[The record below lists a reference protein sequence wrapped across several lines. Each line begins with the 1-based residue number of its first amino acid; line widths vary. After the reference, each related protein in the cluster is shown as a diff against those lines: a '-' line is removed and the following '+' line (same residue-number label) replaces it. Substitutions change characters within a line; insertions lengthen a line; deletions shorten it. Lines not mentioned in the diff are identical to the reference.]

1 MAAEVILDIQELR
14 AYYRILKGDVKALD
28 GVSFQVRRGEIVGI
42 AGESGCGKST
52 LANTLM
58 LRKPPLRHI
67 SGKALFLG
75 QDIMTMSKEA
85 FRKRRMRDISI
96 IPQYALDAL
105 SPTKRIRTFVTDIA
119 REHGVPVNEAFFEKV
134 EERFRFVN
142 LDPAVLDKYPI
153 ELSGGMKQRVIMVI
167 STLLNPD
174 LVIADEI
181 TSALDVSS
189 QRFAASLLVELRDKG
204 IIGSAMFITHDLAI
218 LYQIAD
224 RLIIMY
230 GGHIMEMGPVD
241 ELIHTPRHPYTQA
254 LLNSLPKVGVQINQ
268 QRLEG
273 IKGTPPE
280 LLEIGPGCRFRF
292 RCPFRS
298 EKCEET
304 PNTEN
309 ITPDHSIACWN
320 YTEIGSEN
328 VG

>member
-1 MAAEVILDIQELR
+1 MAADVILDVQELR
-14 AYYRILKGDVKALD
+14 AYYRILKGDVKAVD
-28 GVSFQVRRGEIVGI
+28 GVTFQVVRGEILGI

-52 LANTLM
+52 LAHTLM
-58 LRKPPLRHI
+58 LRKPPLTHI
-67 SGKALFLG
+67 SGKAVFLG
-75 QDIMTMSKEA
+75 QDIMAMGKEA
-85 FRKRRMRDISI
+85 FRKRRLQDISI

-105 SPTKRIRTFVTDIA
+105 SPTKTIGTFFADLV
-119 REHGVPVNEAFFEKV
+119 REHGLPADSAFFERV
-134 EERFRFVN
+134 RERLRFVN
-142 LDPAVLDKYPI
+142 LDPEVLDKYPI

-167 STLLNPD
+167 STILNPA

-224 RLIIMY
+224 RLLIMY
-230 GGHIMEMGPVD
+230 GGHVVETGPV
-241 ELIHTPRHPYTQA
+241 ETIVHGPRHPYTQA
-254 LLNSLPKVGVQINQ
+254 LLSSLPKVGVQIKD

-280 LLEIGPGCRFRF
+280 LLNIGPGCRFRA
-292 RCPFRS
+292 RCPYRTQR
-298 EKCEET
+298 CEET
-304 PNTEN
+304 PATEN
-309 ITPDHSIACWN
+309 ISPEHSIACWN
-320 YTEIGSEN
+320 YRDIGGEQ